1 MKSTAWIGV
10 DVSQAT
16 LEVAVAGSAKV
27 VSIANSVAA
36 IRAWL
41 KDLPQGCRIAVE
53 STAKLHLLL
62 VRMALASGHLVYVL
76 NPRDLSHYAKSLGR
90 RAKTDRLDA
99 LLIARYL
106 ENEHAEL
113 HPYQLPSKL
122 QMQLDELIR
131 RRHKL
136 VVGRQAQR
144 QSLQALGCKLHSGAR
159 LLRAFQVVIDEIDTR
174 LQQLIAQDAQL
185 ADSARRLQTIVGFG
199 PLLAASMAHAIR
211 RLPFANADAFVA
223 YIGYDPRARDSG
235 TLRGRRYLSKR
246 GPAEMRRLLFNAAM
260 SAANSK
266 LWRAYYQRYLA
277 RGFSTTAA
285 LVVLAR
291 KLARLAFSLIRTG
304 EVFQPQRLKIPCAQ
318 P

>member
-1 MKSTAWIGV
+1 MKSISFIGV
-10 DVSQAT
+10 DVSEAT
-16 LEVAVAGSAKV
+16 LDTAFSGDTRV
-27 VSIANSVAA
+27 VKIANGVTA

-41 KDLPQGCRIAVE
+41 KDLPEGCRIAVE
-53 STAKLHLLL
+53 STAKLHLPL
-62 VRMALASGHLVYVL
+62 VRLALAAGHIVYVL
-76 NPRDLSHYAKSLGR
+76 NPRDLSHYAASLGR

-106 ENEHAEL
+106 ENEHEEL
-113 HPYQLPSKL
+113 HPYQLPSEL
-122 QMQLDELIR
+122 QTQLDELIK

-144 QSLQALGCKLHSGAR
+144 QSLQALGCKLRSSSR
-159 LLRAFQVVIDEIDTR
+159 LLRAFQAVIDEIDTR
-174 LQQLIAQDAQL
+174 LQQLIVQDAQL

-199 PLLAASMAHAIR
+199 PLLGASMAHAIR

-235 TLRGRRYLSKR
+235 KLHGRRYLSKR

-291 KLARLAFSLIRTG
+291 KLARIAFSLIRTG